1 MTVIPDRAD
10 YGSGKPTSWPSL
22 VDELFRDVPVQSAR
36 DLVVDGFFDS
46 DDEVDEFVAHVRR
59 ARDADLS

>member
-1 MTVIPDRAD
+1 MTTDRAD
-10 YGSGKPTSWPSL
+10 YGAGMPTSRPAS

-36 DLVVDGFFDS
+36 DLAFEGVFDS

-59 ARDADLS
+59 ARDADVS